1 MTTDTLKTEVMR
13 YLVDAL
19 ENEDLPVV
27 DARQRATFDLPCV
40 AVDVPSSDPHSV
52 ALQGVLR
59 CDIEIVFRSHA
70 GDESTAAIDANQDLL
85 ESALYDPSAAKAF
98 CNQGIRIDLW
108 QYGGSEEDWD
118 ESVLVTSFTVEVLCA
133 AIA

>member
-19 ENEDLPVV
+19 DNEDLPVV
-27 DARQRATFDLPCV
+27 DARQRAELQLPCV
-40 AVDVPSSDPHSV
+40 AVDVPASEPHSV
-52 ALQGVLR
+52 SLQGVLR
-59 CDIEIVFRSHA
+59 CDVEITFRSHS

-118 ESVLVTSFTVEVLCA
+118 ESVLETSFTVEVLCA